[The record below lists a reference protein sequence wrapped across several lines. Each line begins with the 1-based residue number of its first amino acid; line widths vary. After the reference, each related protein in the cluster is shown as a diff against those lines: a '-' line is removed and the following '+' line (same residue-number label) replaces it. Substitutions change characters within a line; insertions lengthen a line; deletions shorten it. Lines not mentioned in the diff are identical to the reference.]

1 VPIDVASTA
10 EFIEGPR
17 NRMVLTTDDQEKAAI
32 RASAIERH
40 HVDADRFVQ
49 WYDEMARSRFA
60 NAFAYGRA
68 KIDRLLDE
76 CFKTLH
82 PGARVLDVGC
92 GTGEY
97 VQRANELGL
106 SASGIEPAEAMRKAA
121 SEKNPGS
128 TILNGV
134 ATELPFPDGTFD
146 LVICIEV
153 LRYLHSADNRQ
164 ALREMYR
171 VLKPGGILFLT
182 MVNRYAL
189 DGFYLNYHARKFLG
203 RKRVSGDAP
212 HCEFTTPAEIDR
224 QVLAAGF
231 SKAVHRGVL
240 LGPMR
245 ILYKLSTRIAQR
257 IAPLLEPFDDA
268 ICTIHRTRAFAGHL
282 VTVATR

>member
-1 VPIDVASTA
+1 MT
-10 EFIEGPR
+10 
-17 NRMVLTTDDQEKAAI
+17 LTSDDQEQAAI

-40 HVDADRFVQ
+40 EADADRFVH

-60 NAFAYGRA
+60 NAVAYGRA

-82 PGARVLDVGC
+82 PGARILDVGC

-97 VQRANELGL
+97 IQRANELGF

-121 SEKNPGS
+121 IEKNPGS
-128 TILNGV
+128 TILDGV
-134 ATELPFPDGTFD
+134 ATKLPFPDDTFD

-164 ALREMYR
+164 ALREMCR
-171 VLKPGGILFLT
+171 VLKPKGTMFLT

-189 DGFYLNYHARKFLG
+189 DGFYLNYHARKLLSG
-203 RKRVSGDAP
+203 KRVSGDAP

-224 QVLAAGF
+224 EVLAAGF
-231 SKAVHRGVL
+231 STAAHRGVL

-245 ILYKLSTRIAQR
+245 ILYKLSTRAAR
-257 IAPLLEPFDDA
+257 KIAPVLEPFDDA
-268 ICTIHRTRAFAGHL
+268 ICSIRGTQAFAGHL
-282 VTVATR
+282 VTVAKR

>member
-1 VPIDVASTA
+1 MT
-10 EFIEGPR
+10 
-17 NRMVLTTDDQEKAAI
+17 LTSDDQEQAAI

-40 HVDADRFVQ
+40 EADADRFVH

-76 CFKTLH
+76 CFEALH
-82 PGARVLDVGC
+82 TGARILDVGC

-97 VQRANELGL
+97 IQRANELGF
-106 SASGIEPAEAMRKAA
+106 SASGVEPAEAMRKGAI
-121 SEKNPGS
+121 EKNPGS
-128 TILNGV
+128 KILNGV
-134 ATELPFPDGTFD
+134 ATELPFPDSTFD

-153 LRYLHSADNRQ
+153 LRYLHNADNRQ

-171 VLKPGGILFLT
+171 VLKPGGTLFLT

-189 DGFYLNYHARKFLG
+189 DGFYLNYQARKFLG
-203 RKRVSGDAP
+203 RKRASGDAP
-212 HCEFTTPAEIDR
+212 HCEFTTPAEIDKE
-224 QVLAAGF
+224 VLAAGF
-231 SKAVHRGVL
+231 STAVHRGVL

-245 ILYKLSTRIAQR
+245 ILYKLSTRIARR
-257 IAPLLEPFDDA
+257 IAPVLEPFDDA
-268 ICTIHRTRAFAGHL
+268 ICSIDLTRAFAGHL